1 MVPHSVVWKLV
12 VTTTASAVVDHFFVE
27 PYIRPQLQKIKPPF
41 GFSSSEKS
49 QETKHRLQNQR
60 TKAIQFCAKLKS
72 WGSGE
77 AA

>member
-41 GFSSSEKS
+41 GFSSSEEESRDETPAAEPENEGDPILRKA
-49 QETKHRLQNQR
+49 QELG
-60 TKAIQFCAKLKS
+60 F
-72 WGSGE
+72 G
-77 AA
+77 